1 MSLSLIPVAYA
12 DTVAS
17 SAGVAAGPHAAD
29 GGLSSILLLVAFV
42 IIFYFLLWRPQSKR
56 VKEQKQLISSL
67 AVGDEVITAGGVLG
81 RITKL
86 TDDFI
91 MLLIAEN
98 VEITV
103 QRSSVSASLPKG
115 TLKSV

>member
-1 MSLSLIPVAYA
+1 MSFSLLPIAYA
-12 DTVAS
+12 DTVA
-17 SAGVAAGPHAAD
+17 AAPHAAAD
-29 GGLSSILLLVAFV
+29 GGLSSILLLVGFV
-42 IIFYFLLWRPQSKR
+42 VIFYFLLWRPQSKR

-67 AVGDEVITAGGVLG
+67 TVGDEVITAGGILG